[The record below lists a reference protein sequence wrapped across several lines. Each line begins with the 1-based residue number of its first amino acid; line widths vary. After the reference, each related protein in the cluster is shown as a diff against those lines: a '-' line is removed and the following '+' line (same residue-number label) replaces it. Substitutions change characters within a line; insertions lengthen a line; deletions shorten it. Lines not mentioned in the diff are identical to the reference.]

1 MFCSPKDQKLTESV
15 IQTLLVCYTIK
26 GALYHIMNQKKLI
39 NSFLLL
45 STVRH
50 FKMLQIFLFKLLHKT
65 VLFFVF
71 FFPALPPFHQAS
83 SFGDVVKCLALKT
96 INAPNS
102 LFMKYK
108 KQKKLISELF

>member
-65 VLFFVF
+65 VLFFVVF
-71 FFPALPPFHQAS
+71 FFQLFH
-83 SFGDVVKCLALKT
+83 
-96 INAPNS
+96 
-102 LFMKYK
+102 LFIKHPRLEM
-108 KQKKLISELF
+108 L